1 MKETGKMG
9 EMCNRRSFLLGAAA
23 AVCAGCESVR
33 VAKDG
38 DRSAAGGSVRIAH
51 CGDPQLGFPGK
62 PDAYKADLARLE
74 REIEI
79 VNELKPDLC
88 FIAGDMTHKAEELTR
103 DWPRL
108 IKLFKVPVVV
118 TPGNHDMGKSITRE
132 NVERFRKVFG
142 YDYTSTKVGK
152 WRFISGNSTY
162 WYKTEE
168 KELKDAYE
176 KWFAAELSSAKAKGE
191 PIILASHISPFMRW
205 INEGDDYENCPK
217 SFRKKRL
224 DLYVGSG
231 VKFHLCGHTHRM
243 VARAY
248 GGMTILNPET
258 TCRNFDL
265 LPFGFRMF
273 TVRDD
278 GSYTWDFH
286 AV

>member
-1 MKETGKMG
+1 MNETI
-9 EMCNRRSFLLGAAA
+9 CNRRKFLLGAM
-23 AVCAGCESVR
+23 AVACAGGMKAQAAERKS
-33 VAKDG
+33 ADG
-38 DRSAAGGSVRIAH
+38 CVRIAH
-51 CGDPQLGFPGK
+51 CGDPQFGFPGK
-62 PDAYKADLARLE
+62 PNAYQADLARLE

-88 FIAGDMTHKAEELTR
+88 FIAGDMTHDAADVTR

-108 IKLFKVPVVV
+108 LKLFKVPVVV
-118 TPGNHDMGKSITRE
+118 TPGNHDMGKAIVRE
-132 NVERFRKVFG
+132 NVERFRGVFG

-152 WRFISGNSTY
+152 WRFVSGNSTY
-162 WYKTEE
+162 WYKTAE

-176 KWFAAELSSAKAKGE
+176 KWFAAELASAKEKGE

-217 SFRKKRL
+217 SLRKKRL
-224 DLYVGSG
+224 DLYVQSG

-258 TCRNFDL
+258 TCRNFDG